1 MYQHAKDLEFEK
13 AAQTRDKLQ
22 TLRAQFIAKFL
33 IRKCK

>member
-22 TLRAQFIAKFL
+22 TLRAQFIANS
-33 IRKCK
+33 